1 MSEEGTGSILANE
14 ARANGSISASGGG
27 YAGCSSVAVVG
38 IATTS
43 ASHWGTYWS
52 ITKIN
57 KLAYVASIEEIDL
70 PTDETTS
77 TGASLLA
84 LGVAPAVALRRA
96 AGTSVRAEFTLIE
109 KFAGKT
115 RLGVRSAHTLRTA
128 IRFRLATR
136 IHTRICPVSAHN
148 GLRTQLV
155 LVTGTWAPH
164 TGVVGRCW
172 RIARIARQWIITV
185 HTLRHYAQYGA
196 TVVSQGIVLA
206 LRWAVPG

>member
-27 YAGCSSVAVVG
+27 YAGCLSVAVVG

-84 LGVAPAVALRRA
+84 LGVAPVVALPETEGQGRA
-96 AGTSVRAEFTLIE
+96 AVFAPIE
-109 KFAGKT
+109 NFAVKA
-115 RLGVRSAHTLRTA
+115 RLGVRSALTLRTA
-128 IRFRLATR
+128 IRFRLA
-136 IHTRICPVSAHN
+136 
-148 GLRTQLV
+148 
-155 LVTGTWAPH
+155 
-164 TGVVGRCW
+164 
-172 RIARIARQWIITV
+172 ARIQTYV
-185 HTLRHYAQYGA
+185 
-196 TVVSQGIVLA
+196 
-206 LRWAVPG
+206 